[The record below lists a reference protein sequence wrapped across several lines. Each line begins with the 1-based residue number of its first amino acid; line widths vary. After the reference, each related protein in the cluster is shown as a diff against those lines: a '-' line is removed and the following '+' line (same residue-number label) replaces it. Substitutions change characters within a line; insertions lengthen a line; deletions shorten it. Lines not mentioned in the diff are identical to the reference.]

1 MTPAKVSDDAHFL
14 GEMLVCKI
22 EQTGCR
28 RKITLRFGSGRSM
41 EITNKL
47 VCWLLDRYFERAMI
61 LLQRHSAPV
70 PLNPSQQE
78 QDEEIQ

>member
-1 MTPAKVSDDAHFL
+1 MAPAKVSDEAYFL

-22 EQTGCR
+22 EQTGCGF
-28 RKITLRFGSGRSM
+28 KITFRSQAGGSM

-70 PLNPSQQE
+70 PLNTSQQE
-78 QDEEIQ
+78 QGKKVQ

>member
-1 MTPAKVSDDAHFL
+1 
-14 GEMLVCKI
+14 
-22 EQTGCR
+22 
-28 RKITLRFGSGRSM
+28 M

-70 PLNPSQQE
+70 PLNTSQQE
-78 QDEEIQ
+78 QDKEIR